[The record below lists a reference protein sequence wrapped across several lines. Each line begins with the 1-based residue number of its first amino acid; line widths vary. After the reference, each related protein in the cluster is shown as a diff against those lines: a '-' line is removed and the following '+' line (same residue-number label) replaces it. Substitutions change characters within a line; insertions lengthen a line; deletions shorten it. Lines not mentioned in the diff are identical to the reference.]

1 MQDGLYVALSAQ
13 VALERR
19 LDTVAKNVA
28 NMNTV
33 GYRADEITFDEWV
46 SRAGSDPVAFATT
59 GETYI
64 SRRAGAVTQT
74 SNPLDVAVEG
84 DVYLAIGTPRGPAY
98 TRDGRMR
105 ILDTGDLQTLAGY
118 PVLDAGGA
126 PIVLNANAG
135 PPKIA
140 RDGMITQNG
149 AQIGALGL
157 FSLDPAAE
165 LSRFE
170 NSAVIS
176 DRAATP
182 VLDFTNAGVM
192 QGYVEGAN
200 VNPVMEM
207 TKLIMVSRAFESV
220 SAMIQQ
226 SESTMRDG
234 IRTLGEPA

>member
-1 MQDGLYVALSAQ
+1 
-13 VALERR
+13 
-19 LDTVAKNVA
+19 
-28 NMNTV
+28 
-33 GYRADEITFDEWV
+33 
-46 SRAGSDPVAFATT
+46 
-59 GETYI
+59 
-64 SRRAGAVTQT
+64 
-74 SNPLDVAVEG
+74 
-84 DVYLAIGTPRGPAY
+84 
-98 TRDGRMR
+98 
-105 ILDTGDLQTLAGY
+105 
-118 PVLDAGGA
+118 
-126 PIVLNANAG
+126 
-135 PPKIA
+135 
-140 RDGMITQNG
+140 MITQNG